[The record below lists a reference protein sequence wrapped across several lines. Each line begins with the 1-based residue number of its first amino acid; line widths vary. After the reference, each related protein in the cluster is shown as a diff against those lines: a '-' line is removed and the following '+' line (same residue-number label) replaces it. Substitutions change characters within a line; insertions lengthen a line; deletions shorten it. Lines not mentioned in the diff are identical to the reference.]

1 MRSNGEILEQ
11 NKMIKTNITSGREA
25 RQKLL
30 SGVNKMANAVGSTLG
45 PMGQNVAIE
54 RTTYNGDTYERI
66 VLHDGVSVARS
77 IDLTDND
84 ENMGAQLL
92 KEASQKQV
100 DQVGDGTTVTMIL
113 AQALVQES
121 MQLIESG
128 VQPMSLRR
136 GLEDG
141 SKRLLKKLEE
151 LATPIKD
158 KKDLEFISTISA
170 EDPELGKLVSDTVNK
185 LGKDGVV
192 TVEASKSATTEVE
205 HQEGMQL
212 DRGWLNEYF
221 ITNPQRM
228 EAKMEDAYI
237 LVTDKDITTLSEMGK
252 FFESFVPQSKKLV
265 IISPNIGGEALP
277 LLIQNKLQGK
287 LFPLCIQAPS
297 FGEDQK
303 NILQDI
309 AVMTGATFFSND
321 AGYKF
326 EQLTP
331 AHLGFV
337 QSITSTKDSTI
348 IVSSA
353 GNKDL
358 LSERIQSIT
367 KAIQTESSEFNQ
379 ERLKARLGKLTNGVA
394 VIRVGGHT
402 EIEMKER
409 RERTLDAVAACR
421 AALDKGIVPGGEI
434 VYLTARKI
442 LDTSVLTDKILYDAL
457 YKPFQRLILNAGISE
472 VDAALLL
479 KDQGT
484 AYGIDVT
491 TGKLVDMQ
499 KTGIVD
505 PVLVSINA
513 LQNAVSVAIQTIS
526 TGYIITPEVMTHDEK
541 E

>member
-1 MRSNGEILEQ
+1 
-11 NKMIKTNITSGREA
+11 MIKTHITSGKEA
-25 RQKLL
+25 RAKLL

-77 IDLTDND
+77 IDLPDND

-121 MQLIESG
+121 MNLIDSG
-128 VQPMSLRR
+128 TQPMSLRR
-136 GLEDG
+136 GLEN
-141 SKRLLKKLEE
+141 STKKLVTELE
-151 LATPIKD
+151 NLATPIKN

-170 EDPELGKLVSDTVNK
+170 EDEELGKLVSDTIDK

-192 TVEASKSATTEVE
+192 TVEASKSAVTTVE

-237 LVTDKDITTLSEMGK
+237 LVTDKEITTLSELGK
-252 FFESFVPQSKKLV
+252 FFEAFVPQSKKLI

-309 AVMTGATFFSND
+309 AAMTGATFFSGD

-331 AHLGFV
+331 EHLGFV
-337 QSITSTKDSTI
+337 QSVTSTKDSTI
-348 IVSSA
+348 LVSSS
-353 GNKDL
+353 G
-358 LSERIQSIT
+358 SVTERVQSIE
-367 KAIQTESSEFNQ
+367 KALKDTDSEFDQ

-394 VIRVGGHT
+394 V
-402 EIEMKER
+402 
-409 RERTLDAVAACR
+409 
-421 AALDKGIVPGGEI
+421 
-434 VYLTARKI
+434 
-442 LDTSVLTDKILYDAL
+442 S
-457 YKPFQRLILNAGISE
+457 
-472 VDAALLL
+472 
-479 KDQGT
+479 
-484 AYGIDVT
+484 
-491 TGKLVDMQ
+491 
-499 KTGIVD
+499 
-505 PVLVSINA
+505 
-513 LQNAVSVAIQTIS
+513 
-526 TGYIITPEVMTHDEK
+526 
-541 E
+541 